1 MCVCKVSICNLS
13 LHHPAHLPDNVNG
26 TGRGLSHTMLITTAA
41 SVAAAFVVL
50 TLVIVVPI
58 STYIL
63 IKWCRQQKKMVISNP
78 KPCGR

>member
-1 MCVCKVSICNLS
+1 MCVCKVAICNLS

-50 TLVIVVPI
+50 TMV
-58 STYIL
+58 
-63 IKWCRQQKKMVISNP
+63 QKKKAMWEVSMFSVKYICRYINIFFV
-78 KPCGR
+78 K